1 MNHLHKKKKLKLNF
15 ENIKVHDPRWDRVEQ
30 WYSVYDD
37 VQVDELESRHRTV
50 TFPNDDSL
58 CETKVIEQWPQ
69 EHWEARC
76 GNWQKSQIDRMIFQ
90 MRIAAMEAILSPT
103 MNRINDQ

>member
-1 MNHLHKKKKLKLNF
+1 MNRLPKKKKLKLNF
-15 ENIKVHDPRWDRVEQ
+15 ENIKVRDPRWDRVER
-30 WYSVYDD
+30 WYSAYDD
-37 VQVDELESRHRTV
+37 ARVEELESRHRTV

-76 GNWQKSQIDRMIFQ
+76 GNWQKSRIDRMIFQ

-103 MNRINDQ
+103 MNRINDR